1 MEITELLSPE
11 RTECAAPGLSKKR
24 ALELISELAS
34 AQCPDL
40 PKHELFESLLAREKM
55 GSTGIG
61 NGIALPHGRLSK
73 LERPIGVLIKC
84 DEPFPFDAI
93 DGKPVDLLF
102 ALFVPESEHQQHLAT
117 LAEVARKLS
126 QKEVCRAMRKAS
138 NNQELYEAIT
148 Q

>member
-11 RTECAAPGLSKKR
+11 RTQCAAPGLSKKR
-24 ALELISELAS
+24 VLELISELA
-34 AQCPDL
+34 AEQCPDL

-61 NGIALPHGRLSK
+61 NGIALPHGRLGRIT
-73 LERPIGVLIKC
+73 RPIGVLIKC
-84 DEPFPFDAI
+84 DEPIPFDAI
-93 DGKPVDLLF
+93 DSKPVDLLF
-102 ALFVPESEHQQHLAT
+102 ALFVPEEAHQQHLAT

-126 QKEVCRAMRKAS
+126 QKEICRAMRKA
-138 NNQELYEAIT
+138 NDNHTLYEVIS

>member
-11 RTECAAPGLSKKR
+11 RTLCAAPGLSKKR
-24 ALELISELAS
+24 ALELISEIAS
-34 AQCPDL
+34 QQCPDL
-40 PKHELFESLLAREKM
+40 PKHELCESLLAREKM

-73 LERPIGVLIKC
+73 LTQPIAVLVKS
-84 DEPFPFDAI
+84 DEPIPFDAI

-102 ALFVPESEHQQHLAT
+102 ALFVPESEHQLHLAT

-126 QKEVCRAMRKAS
+126 QKEVCRALRKATD
-138 NNQELYEAIT
+138 NHTLFEAFT

>member
-11 RTECAAPGLSKKR
+11 RTQCAAPGLSKKR

-34 AQCPDL
+34 EQCPDL
-40 PKHELFESLLAREKM
+40 PKHELFESLLAREKV

-61 NGIALPHGRLSK
+61 NGIALPHGRVSK
-73 LERPIGVLIKC
+73 LAHPIAVLIKC
-84 DEPFPFDAI
+84 DEPIPFDAI
-93 DGKPVDLLF
+93 DSKPVDLLF
-102 ALFVPESEHQQHLAT
+102 ALFVPESEHQMHLAT

-126 QKEVCRAMRKAS
+126 QKEICRALRKAQD
-138 NNQELYEAIT
+138 NHTLFEVIT